1 MLTARIWR
9 EKAPRYR
16 NEISR
21 CRKCG
26 RGHYP
31 PRAVC
36 DRCGGRDMEPG
47 RLAERGKLL
56 TWSVIRVAPPA
67 FAQEIPYVVAIVE
80 MEDGV
85 RLTCQLTDVEI
96 DQITPEMT
104 VRLEFRKIRQYGRTG
119 VIAYGHKAVPAV

>member
-1 MLTARIWR
+1 MLTARVWR
-9 EKAPRYR
+9 EKPPRYR

-31 PRAVC
+31 PRVVC
-36 DRCGGRDMEPG
+36 DKCGAREMETG
-47 RLAERGKLL
+47 KLAEKGKVL

-67 FAQEIPYVVAIVE
+67 YTSEVPYAVAIVE

-85 RLTCQLTDVEI
+85 RLTCQLADVEFDKI
-96 DQITPEMT
+96 AVDMPI
-104 VRLEFRKIRQYGRTG
+104 RLEFRKIRQYGRTG
-119 VIAYGHKAVPAV
+119 IIAYAHKAVPAS